1 MRTASAQTHSR
12 WEGVLVWGRGG
23 GKGVSVGWCLVV
35 SQPTCPVK
43 PHILPLN
50 TTATTASPL
59 RLRAPPPQDFR
70 KHLIGLT
77 DVTHTSFDKLVAQLE
92 RGFEDMDT

>member
-1 MRTASAQTHSR
+1 LSFA
-12 WEGVLVWGRGG
+12 
-23 GKGVSVGWCLVV
+23 
-35 SQPTCPVK
+35 PV
-43 PHILPLN
+43 
-50 TTATTASPL
+50 
-59 RLRAPPPQDFR
+59 RPQDFR

>member
-1 MRTASAQTHSR
+1 MPSTALSLHPACRVVRTPTSCVDIVPQPPHACSVCTFWPDLPALGSVSSAAS
-12 WEGVLVWGRGG
+12 
-23 GKGVSVGWCLVV
+23 
-35 SQPTCPVK
+35 
-43 PHILPLN
+43 
-50 TTATTASPL
+50 
-59 RLRAPPPQDFR
+59 QDFR

>member
-1 MRTASAQTHSR
+1 M
-12 WEGVLVWGRGG
+12 VLW
-23 GKGVSVGWCLVV
+23 VV
-35 SQPTCPVK
+35 CG
-43 PHILPLN
+43 L
-50 TTATTASPL
+50 
-59 RLRAPPPQDFR
+59 QDFR